1 MFYSHQVEKTIKF
14 FNGLRLNTQHSLL
27 RKCNMRIEKD
37 FINKNVEDFLRT
49 NIKKMQESVTKNPAD
64 ERLRGVLRFY
74 KNSLTGYET
83 YKNLVANDCM
93 NNRGH
98 AVLQAAIEIESYYST
113 GVDVE
118 STCELLKSKDPQD
131 QWWANYIMNRC
142 GKFKS
147 FFDKLRMFELLTKLL
162 KEEKSENGDAI
173 FWLNE
178 KIYDDVN
185 DSPVFAIK
193 FKLLDDVKLAK
204 KFAINSERTRPLE
217 SYGGK
222 EFVDKFKAIMSF
234 REKEFQ
240 SDKYRTM
247 AYGSYVS

>member
-1 MFYSHQVEKTIKF
+1 
-14 FNGLRLNTQHSLL
+14 
-27 RKCNMRIEKD
+27 MRIEKD
-37 FINKNVEDFLRT
+37 FISKNVEDFLRT
-49 NIKKMQESVTKNPAD
+49 NIKKMQESVVKNPSD
-64 ERLRGVLRFY
+64 ERIRGVLRFY
-74 KNSLTGYET
+74 KNSLAGYEV

-118 STCELLKSKDPQD
+118 TTCDLLKSKDPQD
-131 QWWANYIMNRC
+131 QWWGTYIMNRC

-147 FFDKLRMFELLTKLL
+147 FFDKLRMFELLIVLL
-162 KEEKSENGDAI
+162 KDEKSANGDAI
-173 FWLNE
+173 FWLSD
-178 KIYDDVN
+178 KMYADVN

-193 FKLLDDVKLAK
+193 CKLIDEAKLSKNFK
-204 KFAINSERTRPLE
+204 ITSERSRPLE
-217 SYGGK
+217 SFGGK
-222 EFVDKFKAIMSF
+222 EFVDKFKAIMNF

-247 AYGSYVS
+247 AFESYVS